1 MEELIIIKT
10 KPKATII
17 AQRERERERERESNH
32 TLANYHSGMRWSYQW
47 S

>member
-17 AQRERERERERESNH
+17 AERERERESNH

>member
-17 AQRERERERERESNH
+17 AQRERERERESNH